1 MNPSIRRRAG
11 VTLAWTA
18 LGLMAYGPA
27 CMAQSTSDED
37 DDSAWDVGIG
47 AGAVYHPDYE
57 GSDDYEIDPVP
68 VLLLNY
74 RDIIMLRGPGLML
87 DVFQLTGSELADD
100 LSFGA
105 IVKYDDG
112 RERDDNT
119 VLWNLTE
126 IDSGMEAGVFA
137 EYELGPVSFGLT
149 AVTDTGTRH
158 EGTLAELKI
167 GYERALGMR
176 LLGEVGISA
185 SWADDD
191 YTQSYFGIS
200 ARDAQASGLRQYTA
214 EGGLKDAGVAA
225 SLHYLVSEHWRVTGR
240 LAYRRLLGDAADS
253 PLVEDEGAQNQ
264 AMGAVIVSYS
274 F

>member
-1 MNPSIRRRAG
+1 MNPSIRRHVG

-27 CMAQSTSDED
+27 SMAQSDED
-37 DDSAWDVGIG
+37 DDSAWEVGVG
-47 AGAVYHPDYE
+47 AGVVYHPDYE
-57 GSDDYEIDPVP
+57 GSDDYEVDPVP
-68 VLLLNY
+68 LLLLNY
-74 RDIIMLRGPGLML
+74 RDIVMLRGPGLMI
-87 DVFQLTGSELADD
+87 DVFQLTGSELAED
-100 LSFGA
+100 LSFGVIA
-105 IVKYDDG
+105 KYDDG

-158 EGTLAELKI
+158 EGTVAELKI
-167 GYERALGMR
+167 GYQRALGMR
-176 LLGEVGISA
+176 LHGEIGVSA

-200 ARDAQASGLRQYTA
+200 ARDSQASGLREYTA

-240 LAYRRLLGDAADS
+240 LAYRRMLGDAADS
-253 PLVEDEGAQNQ
+253 PLVEDEGSQNQ